1 MSIAIGVL
9 TPVFTKRKT
18 SKGVRMQKRTQTHP
32 QMTDTCFYAIFFTL
46 VKREFL
52 GNFSKMILFVEVIK
66 AVILLFYFVVDY

>member
-1 MSIAIGVL
+1 
-9 TPVFTKRKT
+9 
-18 SKGVRMQKRTQTHP
+18 MQRRTQTHP